1 MTFELTYEKVTGIQK
16 GAFTSITYK
25 KEIPVLKEYVGKIK
39 VEKISKAI
47 VRFGVVYDNIQRVV
61 EKRAQGI
68 LPEKNA
74 GLSWGQWKVP
84 GYFIEHKNN
93 IYLRCTLV
101 PGNIIQEQYIIN
113 GKPSNERNAKE
124 VCQKSVFR
132 PKDNVDVI
140 AVNIN
145 NILEIG

>member
-1 MTFELTYEKVTGIQK
+1 MTFELIYKKVIGIQK

-25 KEIPVLKEYVGKIK
+25 KEIPVLKEYAGKAK

-47 VRFGVVYDNIQRVV
+47 VRFGIVYDNIQRVV

-74 GLSWGQWKVP
+74 GLPWGQWKVP
-84 GYFIEHKNN
+84 GYFIEYKNN
-93 IYLRCTLV
+93 IYLRCALV

-113 GKPSNERNAKE
+113 GEPSDERNAKAI
-124 VCQKSVFR
+124 CQKSVFR
-132 PKDNVDVI
+132 PKENVDVI
-140 AVNIN
+140 VVNIN
-145 NILEIG
+145 NVLEIR